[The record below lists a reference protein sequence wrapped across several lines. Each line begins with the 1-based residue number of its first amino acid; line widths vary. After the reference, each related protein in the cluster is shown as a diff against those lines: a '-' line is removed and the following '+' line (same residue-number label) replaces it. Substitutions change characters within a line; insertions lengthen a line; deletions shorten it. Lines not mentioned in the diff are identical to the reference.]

1 MVLWLQKKSL
11 LCIRFLKDMFLI
23 LKKQEN
29 PFLVEH
35 QAMQDF
41 KDSVPYWQQV
51 KTKNRVQ
58 Q

>member
-1 MVLWLQKKSL
+1 
-11 LCIRFLKDMFLI
+11 MFLI

-35 QAMQDF
+35 QAVQDF
-41 KDSVPYWQQV
+41 KDSVPYRQQV

-58 Q
+58 QIEFT